1 MEGTGKIICGLD
13 EAGRGPLAGPVTAA
27 CVILGPQFPLD
38 EVADSKTLSEKARE
52 RAFKLIL
59 EQSHVGIGWSWPE
72 EIDRLNIL
80 QASLL
85 AMRRAYEAMG
95 FTADYAYVDGN
106 QWPGL
111 PLPGEALVKGD
122 ALIPCVSAAS
132 IVAKVARDHWM
143 TRWSWL
149 DDRYGF
155 EVHKGYPTSAHRLA
169 LVQHGL
175 SVIHRKS
182 FRWKAV
188 EQKVNR
194 GDGHELR
201 RDHDHEP
208 QRGNEQDGQ

>member
-1 MEGTGKIICGLD
+1 MEQTGKIICGLD

-27 CVILGPQFPLD
+27 CVILGTDFPLD

-59 EQSHVGIGWSWPE
+59 SQAQVGLGWSWPE

-85 AMRRAYEAMG
+85 AMRRAYEALG
-95 FTADYAYVDGN
+95 RSADYAYVDGN

-111 PLPGEALVKGD
+111 PIPGEAVVRGD
-122 ALIPCVSAAS
+122 ALIPCISAAS

-143 TRWSWL
+143 LRWSWL

-155 EVHKGYPTSAHRLA
+155 EIHKGYPTAAHRQA
-169 LVQHGL
+169 LVQHGP

-188 EQKVNR
+188 
-194 GDGHELR
+194 
-201 RDHDHEP
+201 
-208 QRGNEQDGQ
+208 